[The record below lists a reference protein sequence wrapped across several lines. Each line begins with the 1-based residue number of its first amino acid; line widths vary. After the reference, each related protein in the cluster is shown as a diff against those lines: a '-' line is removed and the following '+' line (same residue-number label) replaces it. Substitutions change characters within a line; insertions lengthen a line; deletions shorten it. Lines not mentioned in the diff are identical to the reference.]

1 MPKRYLTLYF
11 DSAIITKTHLLALVA
26 GECYQIKTDNSY
38 GPALY
43 QCGAVHCQS
52 VHIQTDFKC
61 FNKDQFQ

>member
-26 GECYQIKTDNSY
+26 GECYQVITDNFY

-43 QCGAVHCQS
+43 QYGAVRCQS
-52 VHIQTDFKC
+52 AHIQTDFKR
-61 FNKDQFQ
+61 FNKY